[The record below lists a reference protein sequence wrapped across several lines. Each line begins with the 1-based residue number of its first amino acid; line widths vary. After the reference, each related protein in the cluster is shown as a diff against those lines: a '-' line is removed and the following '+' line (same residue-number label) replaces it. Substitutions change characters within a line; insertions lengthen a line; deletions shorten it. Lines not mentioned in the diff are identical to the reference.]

1 MVLIITKTRFQII
14 KLQWPRGCR
23 LFQLGQLFHYEYDF
37 QLVLQKLNPQY
48 FFLHEASLQ
57 LTNEHTGISG
67 EKKISEY
74 QTLQSQGLIK
84 FTSTILAHCVPLPA
98 PGPPKTKTTFGNS
111 SDMIDLM

>member
-1 MVLIITKTRFQII
+1 MIIKEYVMVLIMTKTRFQII

-67 EKKISEY
+67 EKKLSVNIR
-74 QTLQSQGLIK
+74 QTITRLNEIYLNYFSTLCS
-84 FTSTILAHCVPLPA
+84 FTYD
-98 PGPPKTKTTFGNS
+98 KKR
-111 SDMIDLM
+111 